1 LRLLRIQPKASASA
15 APPQF
20 TELLWLPDG
29 GTLSFSPASE
39 QLIYNATFDQSLH
52 LLDTSSGEDQAVNA
66 SSALPWNFSLS
77 PDGAQLAYIQLLSA
91 PRHYV
96 VSLYTPQTGRSMV
109 VARLTEEQSRATT
122 FRWSADGRYLIVL
135 TTGESTVV
143 QVFDTHAAI
152 YDPDQPIPRMA
163 SYSLPG
169 AVVEVAVQQVQIG
182 SDSVIN
188 VLTVGTT
195 EERVELNVYDPV
207 ISTRK
212 TLDLGSEPADLV
224 FVP

>member
-1 LRLLRIQPKASASA
+1 
-15 APPQF
+15 
-20 TELLWLPDG
+20 
-29 GTLSFSPASE
+29 
-39 QLIYNATFDQSLH
+39 
-52 LLDTSSGEDQAVNA
+52 
-66 SSALPWNFSLS
+66 
-77 PDGAQLAYIQLLSA
+77 
-91 PRHYV
+91 
-96 VSLYTPQTGRSMV
+96 
-109 VARLTEEQSRATT
+109 
-122 FRWSADGRYLIVL
+122 
-135 TTGESTVV
+135 
-143 QVFDTHAAI
+143 
-152 YDPDQPIPRMA
+152 MA